1 MLNKYTTALNLL
13 LLLLISTEPA
23 FGQNTNSNT
32 EPAAERWFQVELIL
46 FSRTDA
52 YQNLSSAESWPNDIT
67 LQYSNNWLQLKDA
80 EKGTKKE
87 ESPTGKKTQIPFT
100 QTSSIQVSPT
110 QADVLVKLPNEKM
123 QLNAQAQAIEQNS
136 AYQLLFH
143 EAWMQPM
150 LEGEFAPS
158 ILIAAGEQFGKH
170 QILEGEIKLSVSRYL
185 HFSSNLW
192 LSQFEM
198 NYGQTQQQIWP
209 EIPAPPNTLNPNI
222 FSDKSNDLTDQ
233 SSGFST
239 DSITDNLND
248 HSANSPQFNLYNQEQ
263 TNQSLYIPSRIA
275 KITSKR
281 RMRSKEIHYI
291 DHPLFGIII
300 KILPIES
307 KKP

>member
-1 MLNKYTTALNLL
+1 MLKITLSLL
-13 LLLLISTEPA
+13 LSLPLLNASLALAKDHSQNGKKEP
-23 FGQNTNSNT
+23 T
-32 EPAAERWFQVELIL
+32 AARWFQVELIL

-52 YQNLSSAESWPNDIT
+52 YQNLSSTEHWSNDIS
-67 LQYSNNWLQLKDA
+67 LSYSDNWLELKDSNINS
-80 EKGTKKE
+80 KKDDSKNIDSQE
-87 ESPTGKKTQIPFT
+87 TSIQASPTE
-100 QTSSIQVSPT
+100 
-110 QADVLVKLPNEKM
+110 ADALIKLPSEKR
-123 QLNAQAQAIEQNS
+123 QLNAQAQTLKQDN

-150 LEGEFAPS
+150 LEDEYASS
-158 ILIAAGEQFGKH
+158 IIIAAGEQFGEH

-209 EIPAPPNTLNPNI
+209 ELPMPPNTLTPNL
-222 FSDKSNDLTDQ
+222 FDDEPV
-233 SSGFST
+233 
-239 DSITDNLND
+239 SIQYE
-248 HSANSPQFNLYNQEQ
+248 HSAGNLSDSDQLNPYSQEQ
-263 TNQSLYIPSRIA
+263 KNQSLYIPSRIV

-300 KILPIES
+300 KIMPIKSET
-307 KKP
+307 P